1 MPKTDPK
8 QSEEPMNGSMDR
20 REFTRLFAFGGSA
33 ALLSHPR
40 FKGVAAPPLTP
51 DRVRSGAVD
60 WASVRE
66 QFLIPEEVTV
76 LNAANLCPAPR
87 QVQVD

>member
-1 MPKTDPK
+1 MPTTDPK
-8 QSEEPMNGSMDR
+8 LSEEPMNGSMDR

-33 ALLSHPR
+33 ALLGHPR
-40 FKGVAAPPLTP
+40 FRGVKTQPLTS
-51 DRVRSGAVD
+51 DRVRPGAVD

-76 LNAANLCPAPR
+76 LNAANLCPPPR
-87 QVQVD
+87 